1 MPNLVTKYFEMLQTI
16 DIQQQLIKE
25 RNKRYKA
32 VDVLKW
38 VQEVFDDIDAT
49 QKSVL
54 VRLSQ
59 SPIQKTINSF
69 NINEVDTDAIFHT
82 SEIKKICINYRL
94 RFLDTRYFKSD
105 YPKEVISKIKALEE
119 NHATTLDGFKII
131 APSKLFELN
140 EADDPLLFAPMGN
153 GYYYLIHKWG
163 KDLHPLRKLKYWS
176 VKNVENLGVAIFA
189 ISFLLTIIT
198 KDFFFYD
205 EVNFGYLFMLFLFY
219 VKGVMGMIFFLGAS
233 SGKNFSEYCWLSK
246 YNKIS

>member
-1 MPNLVTKYFEMLQTI
+1 MLQTI

-54 VRLSQ
+54 ERLSQ

-69 NINEVDTDAIFHT
+69 NINEVDTDAIFHV

-105 YPKEVISKIKALEE
+105 YPKEVISKIKVLEE

-198 KDFFFYD
+198 KDFFFND
-205 EVNFGYLFMLFLFY
+205 EANFGYLFMLFLFY